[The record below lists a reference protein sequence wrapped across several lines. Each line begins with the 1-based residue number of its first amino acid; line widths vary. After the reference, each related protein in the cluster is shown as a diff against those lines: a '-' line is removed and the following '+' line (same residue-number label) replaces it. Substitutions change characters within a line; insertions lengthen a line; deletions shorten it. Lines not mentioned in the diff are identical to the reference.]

1 MTIAQLEYKKRQYQT
16 LQTSINSIINK
27 QEQLSIYL
35 DSCSSS
41 FNGLFEINN
50 VSVDKNLFVDLK
62 QVNNQDVYTLKNTIL
77 SKISYEIR
85 LIEAKIAELEIV
97 ESLSF

>member
-27 QEQLSIYL
+27 QEQLSTYL

-41 FNGLFEINN
+41 FDGLFEISN
-50 VSVDKNLFVDLK
+50 VSVYKNLFVDLK
-62 QVNNQDVYTLKNTIL
+62 QINNQDVYTLKNTIL

-85 LIEAKIAELEIV
+85 VIEAKIAELEIV